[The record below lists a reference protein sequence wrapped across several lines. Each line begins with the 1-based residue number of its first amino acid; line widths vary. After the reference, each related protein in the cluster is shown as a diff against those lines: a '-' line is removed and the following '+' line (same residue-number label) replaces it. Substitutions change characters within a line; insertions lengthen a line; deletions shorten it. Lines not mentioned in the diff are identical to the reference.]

1 MKNSEIK
8 KYAIRL
14 LTSNW
19 GQAVAVVL
27 ILGVLHVAFVLAE
40 ESVLSFLLLKDVFVP
55 ADLKLT
61 ALNPYVLLIK
71 AARCTASY
79 LAVTPAYM
87 GGIWWFLRYV
97 RGESNS
103 IRSLFVCYSD
113 GRIYLKT
120 LAVKAVVF
128 FIRSAV
134 LLPLCGIFV
143 LLYRLIRYTMLT
155 GANNAQLVM
164 LIFCLAVFSV
174 CAVCFY
180 VLFMLRYTMVDYIFV
195 LNPDMGIWEIIRLST
210 QKMKGCQARII
221 RLILS
226 FAWWV
231 PSFILVFPIFFV
243 VPYYAMSF
251 TVLIND
257 ILEEDFPLRRTA
269 LERNALP
276 AK

>member
-40 ESVLSFLLLKDVFVP
+40 ESVLSFLLLKDILVP

-128 FIRSAV
+128 FIRSVV

-164 LIFCLAVFSV
+164 LIFCMAVFSV

-180 VLFMLRYTMVDYIFV
+180 VLFMLRYTVVDYIFV

-210 QKMKGCQARII
+210 KKMKGCQARII